1 MIIDQLLCSRLLK
14 DQYQYIIAI
23 HNGHEHVHAHIIFNN
38 VNMQTGRTFETE
50 ENQGKKPDRAW
61 AKLRK
66 IYDEICEKAGLSV
79 IENPEYGKG
88 ISHYEWEQKNAKNS
102 WKAVLRHDLDR
113 IICDSTSFE
122 DFLNR
127 CAAVG
132 IETVYTPENTVSLK
146 FRGKGQERYTRAK
159 TLGWS
164 YLPENIK
171 GQIELICKYRFM
183 LEKAKES
190 AVKNEPIPTVPEA
203 IVQPVNKLE
212 TSSQWNNIQGMKNAS
227 QVIST
232 LTEMGINSTEELKKA
247 MYRQR
252 IKMGAMIGPMD
263 NISRQIEDIT
273 ELAKQTKHLIE
284 LTPRYKEYKALSE
297 RKQAK
302 YREKN
307 RDFLEDYHY
316 TLKYVQKHNGDDNRF
331 LSLDALKAK
340 RNRLLSEKSA
350 KNMEYAAEKKK
361 FDQMEKCR
369 AQIENYQSR
378 RHVAERNM
386 GRKKGE
392 LE

>member
-1 MIIDQLLCSRLLK
+1 M
-14 DQYQYIIAI
+14 
-23 HNGHEHVHAHIIFNN
+23 
-38 VNMQTGRTFETE
+38 
-50 ENQGKKPDRAW
+50 
-61 AKLRK
+61 K
-66 IYDEICEKAGLSV
+66 IL
-79 IENPEYGKG
+79 P
-88 ISHYEWEQKNAKNS
+88 
-102 WKAVLRHDLDR
+102 
-113 IICDSTSFE
+113 
-122 DFLNR
+122 
-127 CAAVG
+127 
-132 IETVYTPENTVSLK
+132 SL
-146 FRGKGQERYTRAK
+146 
-159 TLGWS
+159 
-164 YLPENIK
+164 P
-171 GQIELICKYRFM
+171 
-183 LEKAKES
+183 
-190 AVKNEPIPTVPEA
+190 
-203 IVQPVNKLE
+203 
-212 TSSQWNNIQGMKNAS
+212 
-227 QVIST
+227 
-232 LTEMGINSTEELKKA
+232 
-247 MYRQR
+247 
-252 IKMGAMIGPMD
+252 
-263 NISRQIEDIT
+263 
-273 ELAKQTKHLIE
+273 KQTKHLIE